1 VAFGQS
7 ETHSCYTVRD
17 NSNPHTPVQSYRIYG
32 AENETNKHI
41 KK

>member
-7 ETHSCYTVRD
+7 ETYGCYTVRD
-17 NSNPHTPVQSYRIYG
+17 NSNPHWLEFTVLKIKPMKI
-32 AENETNKHI
+32 I